1 MPLLDLCRGGF
12 YHYHMRANVK
22 NVGTVPVA
30 DAPRCDIPCF
40 KPDVVQ
46 RLSRAIPKDDV
57 LEDPL
62 AVFGA
67 LADRTRLKL
76 LAALAGGEELCVCDA
91 AHVLRISISAASHH
105 LRKLRDL
112 KILRYRNDGKM
123 AYYSLRDSTTA
134 TLVRHALD
142 AVAKER
148 RRGRTAPR

>member
-1 MPLLDLCRGGF
+1 
-12 YHYHMRANVK
+12 MRANMK
-22 NVGTVPVA
+22 RRSLPVV
-30 DAPRCDIPCF
+30 DALRCEVPCF

-46 RLSRAIPKDDV
+46 RLSKAIPGDDA
-57 LEDPL
+57 LDDSL

-91 AHVLRISISAASHH
+91 AHVLKISISTASHH

-134 TLVRHALD
+134 TLVRHALTTVMTD
-142 AVAKER
+142 RAHR
-148 RRGRTAPR
+148 RKSSA